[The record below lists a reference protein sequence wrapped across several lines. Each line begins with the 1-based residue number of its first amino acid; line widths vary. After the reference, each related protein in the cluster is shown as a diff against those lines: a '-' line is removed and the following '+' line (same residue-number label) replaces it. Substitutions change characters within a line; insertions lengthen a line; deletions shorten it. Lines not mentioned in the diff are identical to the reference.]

1 MTRNQVRR
9 TAGKAAITV
18 AAVLFSLQF
27 RALAAGS
34 PGYAAAER
42 EARRLMHTDAGYD
55 YAMKFMAA
63 LDKEQAT
70 RKAMRACLP
79 GIPGRKTDIRCG
91 IVFVVSA
98 EGRIRIL
105 RDSDHPVALC
115 FARSFKTPRYVPRP
129 PRDHWPLPWMFVFG
143 P

>member
-1 MTRNQVRR
+1 MQSPTLRSTRL
-9 TAGKAAITV
+9 GLAII
-18 AAVLFSLQF
+18 AILFSLHH

-34 PGYAAAER
+34 PGYVAAEK
-42 EARRLMHTDAGYD
+42 EALRLIHTDAGYD

-70 RKAMRACLP
+70 RKAMRACMP

-98 EGRIRIL
+98 EGRISIL

-115 FARSFKTPRYVPRP
+115 FARSFKAPRYVPRP
-129 PRDHWPLPWMFVFG
+129 PRDHWPLSWEFVFG